1 MLFTTSIFWIFFI
14 LVFLTV
20 ILNSNFIKSIKLQN
34 IALLLSSY
42 IFYGYWDWRFLGLII
57 FVTFQTFFFGACIYN
72 TKNKKKYF
80 LFISIFINIL
90 ILCFFK
96 YFNFFSA
103 ELANLIKLFSLK
115 LNSSTLNIILP
126 VGISFYIFQT
136 LTYLIDIYKKKIVPE
151 KSFINY
157 ATFVA
162 FFPQLVAGPIE
173 RASNLLP
180 QFNKVTSINSK
191 IFYLG
196 LKIII
201 FGLFLKIFIADNL
214 ASTVDDIFSNY
225 KYYSG
230 GSLTLGVVYF
240 SIQIYSDFC
249 GYSLIAIGVAKCMGF
264 ELMIN
269 FNTPYFSTSIQ
280 DFWRRWHI
288 SLSSFFK
295 DYFYI
300 LLGGSREGKLKTSK
314 NLIYTFTISG
324 LWHGANW
331 TFILWGFFHG
341 IILILQKFISLKYYK
356 LSKLKFLRT
365 FFSWF
370 ITIFLV
376 AILWIIF
383 RSETIW
389 DAFNY
394 MTKIIFE
401 FQIPTSRRSALPLV
415 FYYLIVDLFL
425 FKNNDLKKVLLNKSY
440 IEIFI
445 LALMLMLVLGSNNL
459 TQNFIYFQF

>member
-1 MLFTTSIFWIFFI
+1 
-14 LVFLTV
+14 
-20 ILNSNFIKSIKLQN
+20 
-34 IALLLSSY
+34 
-42 IFYGYWDWRFLGLII
+42 
-57 FVTFQTFFFGACIYN
+57 
-72 TKNKKKYF
+72 
-80 LFISIFINIL
+80 
-90 ILCFFK
+90 
-96 YFNFFSA
+96 
-103 ELANLIKLFSLK
+103 
-115 LNSSTLNIILP
+115 
-126 VGISFYIFQT
+126 
-136 LTYLIDIYKKKIVPE
+136 
-151 KSFINY
+151 
-157 ATFVA
+157 
-162 FFPQLVAGPIE
+162 
-173 RASNLLP
+173 
-180 QFNKVTSINSK
+180 
-191 IFYLG
+191 
-196 LKIII
+196 
-201 FGLFLKIFIADNL
+201 
-214 ASTVDDIFSNY
+214 
-225 KYYSG
+225 
-230 GSLTLGVVYF
+230 
-240 SIQIYSDFC
+240 
-249 GYSLIAIGVAKCMGF
+249 MGF

-269 FNTPYFSTSIQ
+269 FNTPYFSTSMQ

-314 NLIYTFTISG
+314 NIIYTFTTSG

-331 TFILWGFFHG
+331 TFVLWGFFHG
-341 IILILQKFISLKYYK
+341 IILILQKFINLKYYK

-401 FQIPTSRRSALPLV
+401 FQIPTSHRAALPLV

-425 FKNNDLKKVLLNKSY
+425 FKNNDLKKVLLNNSY

-445 LALMLMLVLGSNNL
+445 LTLMLMLVLGSNNFD
-459 TQNFIYFQF
+459 QNFIYFQF